1 MTRNMGLERSSM
13 LMETNMKVIGE
24 MVRDGNTESMS
35 TQTVMSMMEN
45 GGTI

>member
-13 LMETNMKVIGE
+13 PMETSMKVLGE